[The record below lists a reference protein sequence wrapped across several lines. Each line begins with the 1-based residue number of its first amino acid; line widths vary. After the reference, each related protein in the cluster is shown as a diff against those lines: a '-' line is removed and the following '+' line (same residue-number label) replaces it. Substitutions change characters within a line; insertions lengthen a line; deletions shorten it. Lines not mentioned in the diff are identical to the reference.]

1 MECKDLRE
9 VLWPTG
15 GTAMLYFWTF
25 LILSILCVSCYIW
38 QVLGVWASVSS
49 FIGMAILTA
58 LIYIV
63 TMRLTNGDEM
73 VTGLFLFLAPTCG
86 LIIRFMVGDGKH

>member
-9 VLWPTG
+9 VLWQTG

-63 TMRLTNGDEM
+63 TIWLINGGEIAAN
-73 VTGLFLFLAPTCG
+73 LFLFLAPTCG